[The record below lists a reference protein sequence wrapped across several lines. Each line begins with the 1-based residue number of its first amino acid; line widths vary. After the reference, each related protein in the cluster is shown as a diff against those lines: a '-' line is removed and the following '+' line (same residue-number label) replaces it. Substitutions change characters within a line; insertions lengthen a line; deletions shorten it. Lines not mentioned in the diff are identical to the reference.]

1 MPIGPILRSMKH
13 NRTRFAL
20 IILEI
25 AITLAIVTN
34 CVNMI
39 MAERTKM
46 QQKSGFDD
54 ENLLS
59 VSTRPFAPEFQQD
72 GFIENVVNADL
83 RAIKAMPGVKAAAA
97 TYFLPWQGGG
107 SSGIWKTEGYGD
119 KFQAQIYA
127 ARGGIFGTLGVKII
141 QGRDFVENDTPK
153 DPNESTKVTVIS
165 RALAKKLW
173 GDANPI
179 GRVIT
184 SGDGDRPRT
193 VIGVFD

>member
-59 VSTRPFAPEFQQD
+59 VSMAPFAPEFRQE

-83 RAIKAMPGVKAAAA
+83 RAVKAMPGVKAAAA
-97 TYFLPWQGGG
+97 TYFRPWQGGG
-107 SSGIWKTEGYGD
+107 SSGIWKAEGYSD

-127 ARGGIFGTLGVKII
+127 ARGGIFDVLGTKIA
-141 QGRDFVENDTPK
+141 QDRDFT
-153 DPNESTKVTVIS
+153 
-165 RALAKKLW
+165 
-173 GDANPI
+173 
-179 GRVIT
+179 
-184 SGDGDRPRT
+184 
-193 VIGVFD
+193 

>member
-13 NRTRFAL
+13 NRMRFAL

-39 MAERTKM
+39 LAERTKM
-46 QQKSGFDD
+46 LKTSGFDD
-54 ENLLS
+54 DNLIF
-59 VSTRPFAPEFQQD
+59 VSNAPFAPEFREQSYV
-72 GFIENVVNADL
+72 ENVVNADL
-83 RAIKAMPGVKAAAA
+83 RAIKAMPGVKGASA

-165 RALAKKLW
+165 GSLAKKLW

-179 GRVIT
+179 GQI
-184 SGDGDRPRT
+184 
-193 VIGVFD
+193 